1 MNTKDMYF
9 KRLKFLHTLLGLVI
23 ITGYLTSYTLL
34 THLYPDTYFDRAVV
48 DVLLDSSNVL
58 LLLTATAN
66 LLLGAYMVAVRGSR
80 RSLQMAGSM
89 LVILSGLSAVWIVFE
104 HLPSM
109 SSGDLSVALLPV
121 GALLAGLA
129 AHLFC
134 NLRVLNPKTRLV
146 IDTSD
151 RETGTV
157 KWFNISK
164 GFGFITRDQGEDVFV
179 HYRAIRG
186 EGHRTLAEG
195 QRVEFVVTE
204 KEKGLRAED
213 VVSAP
218 P

>member
-1 MNTKDMYF
+1 MYF
-9 KRLKFLHTLLGLVI
+9 KRLKFSHTLLGLVV

-34 THLYPDTYFDRAVV
+34 TYLYPDTYFDRAVV

-80 RSLQMAGSM
+80 RSLQIAGSI
-89 LVILSGLSAVWIVFE
+89 LVILSGLSAVSVAFE
-104 HLPSM
+104 HLPSVP
-109 SSGDLSVALLPV
+109 SGDLSVALFPV
-121 GALLAGLA
+121 GALLAGLV